1 MALNKTVKVDKV
13 EVVGIYK
20 AIQVRTATTI
30 DEDGEI
36 ISKTFHRHVLHP
48 GRLNESGTLLID
60 TDLSGEDP
68 EVQAIASA
76 VWTQEVKDAWED
88 KLIEDRNL

>member
-1 MALNKTVKVDKV
+1 MTLNKTVTVDKV
-13 EVVGIYK
+13 EVIGIYK
-20 AIQVRTATTI
+20 AVQVRTATVI
-30 DEDGEI
+30 DEDGEQ

-48 GRLNESGTLLID
+48 GTLNAAGTSLID

-68 EVQAIASA
+68 EVQAIATA
-76 VWTQEVKDAWED
+76 VWTQEVKDSWRD